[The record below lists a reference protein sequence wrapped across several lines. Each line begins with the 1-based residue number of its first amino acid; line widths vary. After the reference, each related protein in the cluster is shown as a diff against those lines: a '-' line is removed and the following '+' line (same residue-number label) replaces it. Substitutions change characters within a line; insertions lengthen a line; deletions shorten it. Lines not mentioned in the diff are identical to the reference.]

1 MNRADGKRWMIRDWS
16 SAIYPISQ
24 WTDLPF
30 ANPGNDLPL
39 RIRMYSLFIKGFNA
53 DQAQVQRIVTDPYR
67 I

>member
-1 MNRADGKRWMIRDWS
+1 MIQDWS

-53 DQAQVQRIVTDPYR
+53 DQAQVQRVVTDPDGL
-67 I
+67 